1 MARKKK
7 TTRENV
13 SNINTASNMSYEKYL
28 KAAFELLSPNLSIRV
43 YKLAPKE
50 DYPMFERGRDLRVQ
64 IYWKK
69 ESKYEFVIEKLFFYQ
84 SNRNK
89 EDREW
94 MRSFADDKIKMIKD
108 AIIIKSSKPKKKVI
122 KKVTQKIK
130 TKLGSTQDAFE
141 KMKSE

>member
-1 MARKKK
+1 M
-7 TTRENV
+7 

>member
-1 MARKKK
+1 
-7 TTRENV
+7 
-13 SNINTASNMSYEKYL
+13 MSYEKYL

>member
-1 MARKKK
+1 
-7 TTRENV
+7 
-13 SNINTASNMSYEKYL
+13 MSYEKYL
-28 KAAFELLSPNLSIRV
+28 KAAFEIISPNLSIRV

-50 DYPMFERGRDLRVQ
+50 DYPIFERGRDLRVQ

-69 ESKYEFVIEKLFFYQ
+69 ESKYEFVIEQSFFYQ

-94 MRSFADDKIKMIKD
+94 MRGFADYKIKMVKD
-108 AIIIKSSKPKKKVI
+108 AIIIKASKPKKKVI